1 MIDQALQLLKSHNYK
16 ITKQRRT
23 MLEYLSGFRENY
35 VNVTKIDEHMRELF
49 PGISHDTVYRNIREF
64 AEIGIFE
71 TKSRPNG
78 TCVKYQCDFNQMH
91 HHHFVC
97 RKCGRVQEIKICPL
111 DFQKQLPGCVIEDH
125 RFELTGLC
133 SECAETERNF

>member
-64 AEIGIFE
+64 AEIGILE

-111 DFQKQLPGCVIEDH
+111 DFQ
-125 RFELTGLC
+125 
-133 SECAETERNF
+133 

>member
-64 AEIGIFE
+64 AEIGILE

-78 TCVKYQCDFNQMH
+78 RLYENNLEKNLFSHDIPLSLQQVIRVMQSVVYH
-91 HHHFVC
+91 C
-97 RKCGRVQEIKICPL
+97 RR
-111 DFQKQLPGCVIEDH
+111 
-125 RFELTGLC
+125 
-133 SECAETERNF
+133 

>member
-49 PGISHDTVYRNIREF
+49 PASVMIRSIAIF
-64 AEIGIFE
+64 ANLP
-71 TKSRPNG
+71 KSAFL
-78 TCVKYQCDFNQMH
+78 K
-91 HHHFVC
+91 
-97 RKCGRVQEIKICPL
+97 
-111 DFQKQLPGCVIEDH
+111 QKAAP
-125 RFELTGLC
+125 
-133 SECAETERNF
+133 TEPV